1 MKIQSNKHLR
11 VLLLKLSLTCYD
23 VIRKVEPKQTSPC
36 ISFLNI
42 SVNEKPFSC
51 EVFYGERWALDP
63 PSRRPDLMGTHSG
76 LIRSQAVGLVLL
88 RPCGLISSR
97 QGTVGAHCTRDS
109 SFSQIQD
116 KFLRH
121 DASPLPLNAL
131 LKEDSQASGEGD
143 NVGSSPALPLTSKGR
158 NEEGSSLP
166 GCSRE
171 PGWLDIQ
178 APAVTRHPY
187 LPHIGR
193 RPTRAGRE
201 QSRHCPRWAHT
212 SPTPGL
218 VIKEHSQSAL
228 SPVQRGENPGPEE
241 TSTSAPV
248 PALETQTF
256 PETPAR
262 PGQCCGV
269 SIEGLQEP
277 IFFFF

>member
-1 MKIQSNKHLR
+1 ML
-11 VLLLKLSLTCYD
+11 C
-23 VIRKVEPKQTSPC
+23 
-36 ISFLNI
+36 
-42 SVNEKPFSC
+42 
-51 EVFYGERWALDP
+51 G
-63 PSRRPDLMGTHSG
+63 
-76 LIRSQAVGLVLL
+76 LL

-97 QGTVGAHCTRDS
+97 QGTVGAHWTRDS

-121 DASPLPLNAL
+121 DAAPLPLNAL

-178 APAVTRHPY
+178 APAVTRHPD
-187 LPHIGR
+187 LPHTGR
-193 RPTRAGRE
+193 TPTRAGRE

-218 VIKEHSQSAL
+218 VIEEPSQSAL

-241 TSTSAPV
+241 TSASAPV
-248 PALETQTF
+248 PALETQTS

-277 IFFFF
+277 NFFFFYNLFCMLYNRLSSLPCWCLGKKTPPHKQVSSNHIPGTSEVWGLLQS